1 MTRRRLLIV
10 FHTQSGRGERLAL
23 AVFRGATSEG
33 EVEVRLQ
40 RAVDASS
47 ADLLWANALLLVTP
61 ENFGAI
67 AGGMKEF
74 LDRVYYPCER
84 AELAALPYAVI
95 ISAGNSGTGCDNQLS
110 RILQAMRMKKVQETM
125 LVLGDP
131 TEEHLAQAGELG
143 MALAIGLAAG
153 IF

>member
-1 MTRRRLLIV
+1 MSRRRLLIV
-10 FHTQSGRGERLAL
+10 FHTQSGRSEQLAL
-23 AVFRGATSEG
+23 AAFRGASSEG

-40 RAVDASS
+40 RAIDASS

-61 ENFGAI
+61 ENFGTT
-67 AGGMKEF
+67 AGGMKDL
-74 LDRVYYPCER
+74 LDRIYYPCER
-84 AELAALPYAVI
+84 AGLAALPYALI

-110 RILQAMRMKKVQETM
+110 RILQAMRMKKVQETL
-125 LVLGDP
+125 LVLGNP
-131 TEEHLAQAGELG
+131 REEDLAQAGELG